1 MVRII
6 STLGQSL
13 DYENSCNL
21 IENLIK
27 NGCDT
32 FRYNFSKYNS
42 LEKAYERFNVINK
55 LQSQFGN
62 SYKLL
67 IDLPFPYRKPRIC
80 VEKRLE
86 KIHHENSYYLKSLSS
101 RRIFEHEIS
110 VDLENIGEL
119 TGVGDTIIYDD
130 GRGRF
135 RVCDVLDAQ
144 TVEVVT
150 DADFEIHDK
159 KSIYVNN
166 TIVRNE
172 LDKKLIGLIRQLN
185 PESVALSFVNTGGDV
200 LVAKEMFDN
209 TSIISK
215 IETTKGI
222 SNIDDISKYSDV
234 MIARGDLLFYSD
246 MYRLYTTQEMLANV
260 TKKNNKKL
268 YIASGILNS
277 LTAGHIPSQA
287 DLIDLYTILSLYP
300 DAIVL
305 NFPLI
310 AQNYSDVFRHINNM
324 SAIITGKI

>member
-1 MVRII
+1 MVRIV

-13 DYENSCNL
+13 DYESSCNL

-27 NGCDT
+27 NGCVT

-42 LEKAYERFNVINK
+42 LERAYDRLNDINRLK
-55 LQSQFGN
+55 SQFGD

-67 IDLPFPYRKPRIC
+67 IDLPFPYRKPRIF
-80 VEKRLE
+80 VEKRIE
-86 KIHHENSYYLKSLSS
+86 KIRNDNIYYLRSLSS
-101 RRIFEHEIS
+101 NRMFEHEIL

-119 TGVGDTIIYDD
+119 TREGDTIIYDD
-130 GRGRF
+130 GRGCF
-135 RVCDVLDAQ
+135 RVYDVLDAQ
-144 TVEVVT
+144 TVEVVA
-150 DADFEIHDK
+150 DSDFEIHDK
-159 KSIYVNN
+159 KSIFLNN

-172 LDKKLIGLIRQLN
+172 LDEKLIGLIKQLN
-185 PESVALSFVNTGGDV
+185 PETVALSFVNTGDDV
-200 LVAKEMFDN
+200 LLAKEMFDN
-209 TSIISK
+209 ISIISK

-222 SNIDDISKYSDV
+222 SNIDDISKYSDI

-246 MYRLYTTQEMLANV
+246 MYRLHTTQEMLANI

-277 LTAGHIPSQA
+277 LTEGHIPSQA
-287 DLIDLYTILSLYP
+287 DLIDLYTILSLHP

-310 AQNYSDVFRHINNM
+310 AQNYLEVFRHINNM
-324 SAIITGKI
+324 STIITSKH